1 MSKLNY
7 DAAGQ
12 RKYENGVDHCVLFVL
27 ASISAAGVASWAN
40 GVAWNGITTI
50 TESPEGGD
58 TNAMYADNIKYAEIA
73 SAEDFK
79 ATVEAFTYPDEF
91 AECTGE
97 KELVADVPGVKIGQ
111 QDRKAF
117 CMAYRTKIGNDLNP
131 NAGYKL
137 HIVYNCLAKPS
148 EKAYETINDSP
159 EGMSLSWEVSTTPM
173 PINKEGYTSLKP
185 TAHITIDSTKCPA
198 AKLTQI
204 ENALYGTDDE
214 GQTAGTDPHLL
225 TPDAIIDI
233 LTAN

>member
-1 MSKLNY
+1 MSKLNF

-27 ASISAAGVASWAN
+27 ASISAAGVASWGN

-79 ATVEAFTYPDEF
+79 ATIEAYTYPDEF

-97 KELVADVPGVKIGQ
+97 KELVASSGVKIGQ
-111 QDRKAF
+111 QDRKPF
-117 CMAYRTKIGNDLNP
+117 CVAYRTKIGNDLNP

-173 PINKEGYTSLKP
+173 PITKEGYTNLKP
-185 TAHITIDSTKCPA
+185 TAHLVIDSTKVDA

-204 ENALYGTDDE
+204 ENALYGTDGE
-214 GQTAGTDPHLL
+214 GQAAGIDPHLL

-233 LTAN
+233 LKAN

>member
-1 MSKLNY
+1 MKLNW

-27 ASISAAGVASWAN
+27 ASISAAGVASWAK
-40 GVAWNGITTI
+40 GVAWNGITTV

-97 KELVADVPGVKIGQ
+97 KELVSTVPGVKIGQ
-111 QDRKAF
+111 QDRKPF

-173 PINKEGYTSLKP
+173 PINKEGYSDLKP
-185 TAHITIDSTKCPA
+185 TAHLTIDSTKIAA
-198 AKLTQI
+198 AKLTAI
-204 ENALYGTDDE
+204 ENALYGTDGTGGSE
-214 GQTAGTDPHLL
+214 GTDPTLL